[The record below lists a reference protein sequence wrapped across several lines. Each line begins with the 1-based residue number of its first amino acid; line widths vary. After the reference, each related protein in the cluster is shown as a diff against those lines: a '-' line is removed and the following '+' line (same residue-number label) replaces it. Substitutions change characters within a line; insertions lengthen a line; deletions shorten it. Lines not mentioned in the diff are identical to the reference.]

1 MGEGGVTQAL
11 LETQPPIVQLRGI
24 IYNKNIYFLKKIE
37 GPLSLICH
45 LVELLCFFGGH
56 DISITVEEK
65 YWWNLHFFFSFE
77 ANHPHA
83 LLKIHKKYPITGILI
98 KQPPQMPQNS
108 PRWQMKDNGHIYLF
122 QEKYIFLTDPV

>member
-1 MGEGGVTQAL
+1 M
-11 LETQPPIVQLRGI
+11 IFQLQWR
-24 IYNKNIYFLKKIE
+24 KNI
-37 GPLSLICH
+37 
-45 LVELLCFFGGH
+45 GG
-56 DISITVEEK
+56 IYT
-65 YWWNLHFFFSFE
+65 FFFSFE